1 MHANKMVGDRENSL
15 KAFQTTSLI
24 LSKPGA
30 PFPLPIRLIV
40 KRAISTVTT
49 TGGSQV
55 GGGQRGSSD
64 GATSRFSTLQKYV
77 CTSTLP
83 KNFHR
88 VAGHSESRPHF
99 AAAVAVVCG
108 TSGRW
113 RRDSD
118 IRRNFIF
125 SQICHQP
132 KTQKPDK
139 GPRAPIR
146 LRARP

>member
-15 KAFQTTSLI
+15 KAFQTISLV

-30 PFPLPIRLIV
+30 LLPLPIRLIV
-40 KRAISTVTT
+40 KRAISTVTA

-77 CTSTLP
+77 CTSRLP

-118 IRRNFIF
+118 IRREFFFHKSATNLK
-125 SQICHQP
+125 P
-132 KTQKPDK
+132 KKPAK